1 MTNGQSSKSFLRFE
15 ESDLEV
21 LLLFSGENERRGDLT
36 REEPVYDGGGRPG
49 F

>member
-1 MTNGQSSKSFLRFE
+1 MDNLASPSRDLSSP
-15 ESDLEV
+15 DLEV

-36 REEPVYDGGGRPG
+36 REEPVCDGGGRPG